1 MSARYGPNSVAA
13 ERLLDDLDRL
23 HPGAIAALAAAGGG
37 SFGTAES
44 DPAVAAR
51 ADLRVR
57 LRDLAKSAHRLEA
70 VRSIGD
76 EVADWASSTTHW
88 FPAGVAGAGE
98 STAEIGPRMA
108 AVPIVLD
115 AAYAVVLEDLLEDE
129 ELDLLLSP
137 WEEVVGSPFGD
148 RRDERDPVTG
158 RPIDRDPM
166 TGRPIGEDDVVEAH
180 DDRDDRRDDGDDYAG
195 DDGP

>member
-1 MSARYGPNSVAA
+1 MSADYGPNSVAA
-13 ERLLDDLDRL
+13 TRLLDDLDHL

-37 SFGTAES
+37 SFGTAED
-44 DPAVAAR
+44 DPSVVAR
-51 ADLRVR
+51 ADLRLR
-57 LRDLAKSAHRLEA
+57 LREIAKSARRLDA
-70 VRSIGD
+70 IRAIGD

-148 RRDERDPVTG
+148 RLDERDPVTG
-158 RPIDRDPM
+158 RPIGEGDVIETDDDP
-166 TGRPIGEDDVVEAH
+166 
-180 DDRDDRRDDGDDYAG
+180 GDDSEA
-195 DDGP
+195 DPS

>member
-1 MSARYGPNSVAA
+1 VSGDYGPNSLAA
-13 ERLLDDLDRL
+13 ERLLEDLDHL

-37 SFGTAES
+37 SFGTAEN

-51 ADLRVR
+51 AELRGR
-57 LRDLAKSAHRLEA
+57 LRGIATSARRLDA
-70 VRSIGD
+70 IRAIGD
-76 EVADWASSTTHW
+76 EVEAWASSTTHW

-115 AAYAVVLEDLLEDE
+115 AAYAVVLEDLLEDD

-137 WEEVVGSPFGD
+137 WEEVVGSPFGGLGTD
-148 RRDERDPVTG
+148 RDPVTG
-158 RPIDRDPM
+158 RLLEADDALVDADEHE
-166 TGRPIGEDDVVEAH
+166 EDGADDDGG
-180 DDRDDRRDDGDDYAG
+180 DDR
-195 DDGP
+195 